1 LTQIRHLEEAI
12 DRVTAE
18 ITRRLTPAE
27 ETAPSGKEEEV
38 LAERVPDSAAQPEAA
53 SAGRP
58 PLSWLQ
64 AVILLCSIPGIGVS
78 TAMGIVA
85 EIGLTM
91 QQFPSAGHLASWAG
105 RCPGHRERAGKRAVF
120 ENASRQSLV
129 TMLVRSSRSFGLA
142 SEEVV
147 SG

>member
-12 DRVTAE
+12 ERVTAE

-38 LAERVPDSAAQPEAA
+38 MAELVPDSAAQPESA
-53 SAGRP
+53 SAARP

-64 AVILLCSIPGIGVS
+64 AVVLLCSIPGIGVS

-91 QQFPSAGHLASWAG
+91 QQFPSAAHLASWAG
-105 RCPGHRERAGKRAVF
+105 LCPGNRESAGKRAVF
-120 ENASRQSLV
+120 ENA
-129 TMLVRSSRSFGLA
+129 
-142 SEEVV
+142 
-147 SG
+147 